1 MSASA
6 QSPDAKTDR
15 KRAADARISG
25 RRTVFAPGDKIA
37 KLSFE
42 FFPPKTPDMEKKL
55 WTTIEHLTP
64 LAPRFVSVT
73 YGAGGG
79 TQAQTLGTVKKI
91 RNKTDLEP
99 AAHLTCVGASRGE
112 IDDVARAYWDA
123 GIRHIVALRGDPP
136 KSDGAY
142 RPHPDGYAYASDLVA
157 GLKRIGNFRISV
169 AAYPEVHPQ
178 AASAEADLDNLK
190 RKLDAGASQA
200 ITQFFFNPDDYLRFV
215 DRAQAAGISKPIIP
229 GILPITNFART
240 IEFAELCGATLPDW
254 MAELFTDLDDEPV
267 ARGFVAAATAVEQCR
282 YLQTRGVE
290 EFHFYTL
297 NRHELTAAICR
308 MLRAPA
314 VGRMTVLKA
323 DAQSE
328 ARL

>member
-1 MSASA
+1 MSASTQPQNSA
-6 QSPDAKTDR
+6 TSDNE
-15 KRAADARISG
+15 RII
-25 RRTVFAPGDKIA
+25 FAPADKIA
-37 KLSFE
+37 KVSFE
-42 FFPPKTPDMEKKL
+42 FFPPKTPAMEQKL
-55 WTTIEHLTP
+55 WSTIEHLRP
-64 LAPRFVSVT
+64 LAPCFVSVT

-79 TQAQTLGTVKKI
+79 TQAQTLETVKRI

-136 KSDGAY
+136 KTDGRY
-142 RPHPDGYAYASDLVA
+142 HPHPDGYAYASDLVA
-157 GLKRIGNFRISV
+157 GLKRVANFKVSV

-178 AASAEADLDNLK
+178 ADSAAADLDNLK
-190 RKLDAGASQA
+190 RKLDAGAHQA
-200 ITQFFFNPDDYLRFV
+200 ITQFFFNPDDYLRFL
-215 DRAQAAGISKPIIP
+215 DRARAAGISQPIIP
-229 GILPITNFART
+229 GILPITNFERT
-240 IEFAELCGATLPDW
+240 VEFAKMCGAKVPDW
-254 MAELFTDLDDEPV
+254 LAALFNDLNDEPV

-297 NRHELTAAICR
+297 NRYELTAAICR
-308 MLRAPA
+308 MLRTPGLDRVTEAKKN
-314 VGRMTVLKA
+314 TQ
-323 DAQSE
+323 DE

>member
-1 MSASA
+1 MTASA
-6 QSPDAKTDR
+6 QRPDTSAT
-15 KRAADARISG
+15 RAGTADAG
-25 RRTVFAPGDKIA
+25 LPGDRTIFAPGDKIA
-37 KLSFE
+37 RVSFE
-42 FFPPKTPDMEKKL
+42 FFPPKTPAMEQKL
-55 WTTIEHLTP
+55 WNTIEHLRP

-79 TQAQTLGTVKKI
+79 TQAQTLETVKKI
-91 RNKTDLEP
+91 RARTDLEP

-136 KSDGAY
+136 KAEGRYS
-142 RPHPDGYAYASDLVA
+142 PHPEGYAYAADLVA
-157 GLKRIGNFRISV
+157 GLKRIGNFKISV
-169 AAYPEVHPQ
+169 AAYPEAHPQ
-178 AASAEADLDNLK
+178 AASAQADLDNLK

-200 ITQFFFNPDDYLRFV
+200 ITQFFFNPEDYLRFV
-215 DRAQAAGISKPIIP
+215 DRAAAAGISQAIIP
-229 GILPITNFART
+229 GILPITNFERT
-240 IEFAELCGATLPDW
+240 VEFAALCGASVPGWLAD
-254 MAELFTDLDDEPV
+254 LFNDLDDEPV
-267 ARGFVAAATAVEQCR
+267 ARGFIAAATAVEQCR

-308 MLRAPA
+308 MLRAPGLGRVTA
-314 VGRMTVLKA
+314 VKETT
-323 DAQSE
+323 QQE

>member
-1 MSASA
+1 MSAST
-6 QSPDAKTDR
+6 QPPNS
-15 KRAADARISG
+15 AAVSEP
-25 RRTVFAPGDKIA
+25 RTVFAPGDKIA
-37 KLSFE
+37 KVSFE
-42 FFPPKTPDMEKKL
+42 FFPPKTPAMEQKL
-55 WTTIEHLTP
+55 WSTIEHLRP
-64 LAPRFVSVT
+64 LAPCFVSVT

-79 TQAQTLGTVKKI
+79 TQAQTLETVKRI
-91 RNKTDLEP
+91 RTKTDLEP

-112 IDDVARAYWDA
+112 IDEVARAYWDA

-136 KSDGAY
+136 KLDGRY
-142 RPHPDGYAYASDLVA
+142 DPHPHGYAYASDLVA
-157 GLKRIGNFRISV
+157 GLKRVANFKISV

-178 AASAEADLDNLK
+178 AASASADLDNLK

-200 ITQFFFNPDDYLRFV
+200 ITQFFFNPDDYLRFL
-215 DRAQAAGISKPIIP
+215 DRARAAGITQPIIP
-229 GILPITNFART
+229 GILPITNFERT
-240 IEFAELCGATLPDW
+240 IEFAALCGAKVPSWLAD
-254 MAELFTDLDDEPV
+254 LFTDLDDEPV

-308 MLRAPA
+308 MLRTPGLDR
-314 VGRMTVLKA
+314 VTEVKKNT
-323 DAQSE
+323 QQE

>member
-1 MSASA
+1 MSASTQPPNSA
-6 QSPDAKTDR
+6 TASEQ
-15 KRAADARISG
+15 
-25 RRTVFAPGDKIA
+25 RTIFAPGDKIA
-37 KLSFE
+37 RVSFE
-42 FFPPKTPDMEKKL
+42 FFPPKTPAMEQKL
-55 WTTIEHLTP
+55 WSTIEHLRP
-64 LAPRFVSVT
+64 LAPCFVSVT

-79 TQAQTLGTVKKI
+79 TQVQTLETVKRI
-91 RNKTDLEP
+91 RTKTDLEP

-112 IDDVARAYWDA
+112 IDDVARSYWDA

-136 KSDGAY
+136 HMDGSY
-142 RPHPDGYAYASDLVA
+142 QPHPDGYAYAADLVA
-157 GLKRIGNFRISV
+157 GLKRVANFKLSV

-178 AASAEADLDNLK
+178 ADSAEADLDNLK
-190 RKLDAGASQA
+190 RKLDAGANQA

-215 DRAQAAGISKPIIP
+215 DRAQAAGITQPIIP
-229 GILPITNFART
+229 GILPITNFERT
-240 IEFAELCGATLPDW
+240 VEFAALCGAKVPGWLAD
-254 MAELFTDLDDEPV
+254 LFTDLDDEPV

-308 MLRAPA
+308 MLRAPGLNRVTKPA
-314 VGRMTVLKA
+314 S
-323 DAQSE
+323 DAQHE

>member
-1 MSASA
+1 MSAST
-6 QSPDAKTDR
+6 QSPKP
-15 KRAADARISG
+15 AATSG
-25 RRTVFAPGDKIA
+25 QRTIFAPGDKIA
-37 KLSFE
+37 KVSFE
-42 FFPPKTPDMEKKL
+42 FFPPKTPAMEQKL
-55 WTTIEHLTP
+55 WNTIDHLRP

-79 TQAQTLGTVKKI
+79 TQAQTLETVKKI
-91 RNKTDLEP
+91 RSKTDLEP

-123 GIRHIVALRGDPP
+123 GIRNIVALRGDPP
-136 KSDGAY
+136 KTDGRY

-157 GLKRIGNFRISV
+157 GLKRIGNFKISV

-178 AASAEADLDNLK
+178 AASADADLDNLK

-200 ITQFFFNPDDYLRFV
+200 ITQFFFNPEDFLRFV
-215 DRAQAAGISKPIIP
+215 DRAEAAGISQPIIP
-229 GILPITNFART
+229 GILPITNFERT
-240 IEFAELCGATLPDW
+240 VEFAALCGATVPGWL
-254 MAELFTDLDDEPV
+254 AELFTDLDDEPV

-308 MLRAPA
+308 MLRAPGLQK
-314 VGRMTVLKA
+314 VTEVKE
-323 DAQSE
+323 DAQQE
-328 ARL
+328 VRL

>member
-1 MSASA
+1 MSAST
-6 QSPDAKTDR
+6 QPPNSTSPAEPR
-15 KRAADARISG
+15 RI
-25 RRTVFAPGDKIA
+25 FAPSDKIA
-37 KLSFE
+37 KVSFE
-42 FFPPKTPDMEKKL
+42 FFPPKTPAMEQKL
-55 WTTIEHLTP
+55 WNTIEHLRP
-64 LAPRFVSVT
+64 LAPCYVSVT

-79 TQAQTLGTVKKI
+79 TQAQTLETVKRI
-91 RNKTDLEP
+91 RKKTDLEP

-136 KSDGAY
+136 KADGQY
-142 RPHPDGYAYASDLVA
+142 RPHPQGYAYAADLVA
-157 GLKRIGNFRISV
+157 GLKRVANFKISV

-178 AASAEADLDNLK
+178 AASAAADLDNLK
-190 RKLDAGASQA
+190 RKLDAGADHA

-215 DRAQAAGISKPIIP
+215 DRAEAAGISKPIVP
-229 GILPITNFART
+229 GILPITNFERT
-240 IEFAELCGATLPDW
+240 VEFAALCGAKVPNWLAD
-254 MAELFTDLDDEPV
+254 LFYDLDDEPV

-282 YLQTRGVE
+282 YLQTHGVQ

-308 MLRAPA
+308 MLRTPGLDSVVEAKKD
-314 VGRMTVLKA
+314 T
-323 DAQSE
+323 QHE